1 MLTARLMQRRTPR
14 GKWRGPNPTTAA
26 GAAALL
32 AYIAI
37 GPITGLF
44 ELGECRWHETAFRNV
59 VASLARIT
67 RQSQQA
73 A

>member
-1 MLTARLMQRRTPR
+1 MEMARTR
-14 GKWRGPNPTTAA
+14 PTNAA

-32 AYIAI
+32 AYIATD
-37 GPITGLF
+37 PMTGLF
-44 ELGECRWHETAFRNV
+44 ELGEDWHETAFRTV

-67 RQSQQA
+67 RQSKRA

>member
-1 MLTARLMQRRTPR
+1 LENGADKTHTD
-14 GKWRGPNPTTAA
+14 A

-32 AYIAI
+32 EYVTI

-44 ELGECRWHETAFRNV
+44 ELGETDRHETAFRNIA
-59 VASLARIT
+59 ASLAKIR
-67 RQSQQA
+67 RRSQQA